1 MYENQLVTSLRISTC
16 FHIYAQNLT
25 FLLWKY
31 LPNRDALKRKCFSL
45 LLNAN
50 LDMIK
55 SLYKFLHPRYQTFFL
70 EYKVAVQPRFGHG
83 KPAHPE
89 LLAIVEKKEDV
100 YRDFLAS
107 VEKYKDALQTI
118 QDSSV
123 EKDPKQPAWNN
134 AFLPGLDMVMLYVM
148 LAELKPKKYI
158 EIGSGNSTKIAFKAK
173 NEQALTTHF
182 TSIDPQP
189 RAEIDA
195 LVDTVIRKPFEDI
208 DFRMLENLE
217 ENDILFVDNSHR
229 ILPNSDATVFF
240 LEVLPRLKKGVVVHI
255 HDIYIPFDYPQFMCD
270 RFYSE
275 QYGLA
280 MYLLANAEKYQ
291 PLFPNYYVSE
301 KKELAS
307 LIDYFWEH
315 PNTSNVEKHGGSFW
329 LKIG

>member
-1 MYENQLVTSLRISTC
+1 M
-16 FHIYAQNLT
+16 LT
-25 FLLWKY
+25 
-31 LPNRDALKRKCFSL
+31 LKRKCFSL
-45 LLNAN
+45 LLNAVLN
-50 LDMIK
+50 MIK
-55 SLYKFLHPRYQTFFL
+55 SLYKFFHPRYQKFFL

-89 LLAIVEKKEDV
+89 LLAIVEKNDAI
-100 YRDFLAS
+100 YRDYLTKVANYA
-107 VEKYKDALQTI
+107 EQLQSI
-118 QDSSV
+118 QDSKIETDS
-123 EKDPKQPAWNN
+123 KKPAWNN

-148 LAELKPKKYI
+148 LAELKPEKYI
-158 EIGSGNSTKIAFKAK
+158 EIGSGNSTKIAHKAK
-173 NEQALTTHF
+173 TELGLTTHF

-208 DFRMLENLE
+208 DFRMLENLK

-255 HDIYIPFDYPQFMCD
+255 HDIYIPFDYPRFMCD

-280 MYLLANAEKYQ
+280 MYLLANAERFQ

-301 KKELAS
+301 KKELAAI
-307 LIDYFWEH
+307 IDYFWEH
-315 PNTSNVEKHGGSFW
+315 PNTRNVEKHGGSFW
-329 LKIG
+329 LRIG